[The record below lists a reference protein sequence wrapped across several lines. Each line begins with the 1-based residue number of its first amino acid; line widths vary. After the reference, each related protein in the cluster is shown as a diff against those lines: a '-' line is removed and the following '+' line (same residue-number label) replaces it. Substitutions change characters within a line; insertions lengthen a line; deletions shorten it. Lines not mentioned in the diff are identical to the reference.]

1 MDLWLSLVSL
11 VSVLWQELH
20 GPAAPD
26 LLLWGGRTEHLQIHP
41 VQDRQL
47 HGEPR
52 QVLHTGGDIA
62 AQDRSDRELPHHY
75 HGENGL
81 YGPICSNCHGV
92 KSDSLL
98 PWSANSRVTFA
109 TINIEFKW
117 NVCQKLRNVTK
128 WSVFQEIRD
137 CPTYKEN
144 IKTNIQTNVPLNTLV
159 GVWPCPRWSSILWST
174 LTFISRA
181 EDNTGEQAADY
192 NFCKFLLKE
201 NFHRKMTK
209 AADRNVGYFG

>member
-1 MDLWLSLVSL
+1 M
-11 VSVLWQELH
+11 
-20 GPAAPD
+20 
-26 LLLWGGRTEHLQIHP
+26 
-41 VQDRQL
+41 
-47 HGEPR
+47 
-52 QVLHTGGDIA
+52 LHTGGDIA

-98 PWSANSRVTFA
+98 PWSAISRVTFA
-109 TINIEFKW
+109 T
-117 NVCQKLRNVTK
+117 RNVDDRIQVK
-128 WSVFQEIRD
+128 CLPEAPQCDKVVRLPRDQGLSHVQGEHQDEHPDKRPAQHVGGSVALPQV
-137 CPTYKEN
+137 KL
-144 IKTNIQTNVPLNTLV
+144 QLLV
-159 GVWPCPRWSSILWST
+159 SSDIH
-174 LTFISRA
+174 SRA